1 MSDLNTI
8 LNIIYKLIAFAMVV
22 LWIDNPGMV
31 GQWKAQMDIGYDSI
45 WAEYVMDCDCAE
57 SLE

>member
-1 MSDLNTI
+1 MNDLNII
-8 LNIIYKLIAFAMVV
+8 LNIIYKLIVFAMVV
-22 LWIDNPGMV
+22 LWIDNPEMV

-45 WAEYVMDCDCAE
+45 WAEYVMDCDCTE